1 MFFPALSAVF
11 KERIFSDAKEKL
23 GGKDL
28 DLFAVNSFGS
38 AAQAGFVFLL
48 LPVLCSLRGIDLK
61 DLPQYLS
68 AGKQGPV
75 QSLYLCFRAFIFSDV
90 AIRYL
95 SIQPAKRGNDAAA
108 LRLPD
113 NKHIWLNY
121 IVCRFWLHA
130 RQW

>member
-48 LPVLCSLRGIDLK
+48 LPVLCSLRGIDLQ

-68 AGKQGPV
+68 AGK
-75 QSLYLCFRAFIFSDV
+75 
-90 AIRYL
+90 
-95 SIQPAKRGNDAAA
+95 
-108 LRLPD
+108 
-113 NKHIWLNY
+113 
-121 IVCRFWLHA
+121 A
-130 RQW
+130 RIE